1 MTTKELAG
9 ITVDVDGE
17 GFLTD
22 HTVWN
27 LDLAKAIAKE
37 EGIDELTDRHVDV
50 LNFMR
55 KEFEE
60 NGTAPSIRK
69 MNKLNIVPTKELY
82 ALFPGG
88 PAKKAAKIAGLGK
101 PQGCI

>member
-9 ITVDVDGE
+9 TSVEVDAE
-17 GFLTD
+17 GFLED
-22 HTVWN
+22 HSVWN
-27 LDLAKAIAKE
+27 LDIATAIAVE
-37 EGIDELTDRHVDV
+37 EGIDTLTDRHIDV

-55 KEFEE
+55 KEFEA

-69 MNKLNIVPTKELY
+69 MNKLNVVPTKELY

>member
-9 ITVDVDGE
+9 TSVDVDAE

-22 HTVWN
+22 HTIWN
-27 LDLAKAIAKE
+27 LDLAAAIAIE
-37 EGIDELTDRHVDV
+37 EGIDPLTDRHVEV

>member
-1 MTTKELAG
+1 VTTKELAG
-9 ITVDVDGE
+9 TTVDVDAE

-22 HTVWN
+22 HTIWN
-27 LDLAKAIAKE
+27 LDLATAIAKE
-37 EGIDELTDRHVDV
+37 EGIDPLTDRHIDV

>member
-9 ITVDVDGE
+9 TTVDVDAE

-22 HTVWN
+22 HTIWN
-27 LDLAKAIAKE
+27 LDLAAAIAKE
-37 EGIDELTDRHVDV
+37 ENIDPLTDRHVEV
-50 LNFMR
+50 LKFMR

>member
-9 ITVDVDGE
+9 ISVDVDGE
-17 GFLTD
+17 GFLSD

-27 LDLAKAIAKE
+27 TEIAIAIAKE
-37 EGIDELTDRHVDV
+37 EGIDPLTDRHMEVVD
-50 LNFMR
+50 FMR
-55 KEFEE
+55 KEFEA

-69 MNKLNIVPTKELY
+69 MNKLNVVPTKELY

-88 PAKKAAKIAGLGK
+88 PAKKAAKIA
-101 PQGCI
+101 

>member
-1 MTTKELAG
+1 MATKELAG
-9 ITVDVDGE
+9 VTVEVDGE
-17 GFLTD
+17 GFLED
-22 HTVWN
+22 HTIWN
-27 LDLAKAIAKE
+27 KDMAAAIAAE
-37 EGIDELTDRHVDV
+37 EGIDTLTDRHFDV
-50 LNFMR
+50 INFMR
-55 KEFEE
+55 EEFEK

-69 MNKLNIVPTKELY
+69 MNKMNVVPTKELY

>member
-1 MTTKELAG
+1 MPNKEIAG
-9 ITVDVDGE
+9 KSIEVDGE

-22 HTVWN
+22 HTIWN
-27 LDLAKAIAKE
+27 LDIAAVIAEE
-37 EGIDELTDRHVDV
+37 EGVGPLTDRHIAV
-50 LNFMR
+50 LDFMR
-55 KEFEE
+55 KEFET

-69 MNKLNIVPTKELY
+69 MNKLNVVPTKELY